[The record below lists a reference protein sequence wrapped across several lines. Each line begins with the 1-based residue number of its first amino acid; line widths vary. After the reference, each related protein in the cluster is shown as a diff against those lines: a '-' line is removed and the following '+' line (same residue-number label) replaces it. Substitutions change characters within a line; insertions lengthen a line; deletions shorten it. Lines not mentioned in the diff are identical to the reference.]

1 VFVAFPIGHAGTTL
15 TATLDHLTAA
25 FSTARPRVER
35 PGVSRD
41 TTTTVT
47 DHTARTHDYNLFK
60 SLMGSLTDLAQSR
73 LLGIVSNRKRLVA
86 ALPGSVSRHRA
97 YSAAAPPDHT
107 THEIR
112 APESVDTN
120 PSHSCRT
127 STGNT
132 HKRKRTLDT
141 VGIVS
146 RNRAHSAAALAP
158 TQAVTQQ
165 ETATHT
171 QDSHDPSPGE
181 HRHHINEVGTG

>member
-1 VFVAFPIGHAGTTL
+1 MKKKSEAKTNKYIPLVAELRKHWGTVVFVAFPIGHAGTTL
-15 TATLDHLTAA
+15 TTTLDHLTAA

-35 PGVSRD
+35 PGVPWA

-73 LLGIVSNRKRLVA
+73 LLGIVSNRRRLVA

-97 YSAAAPPDHT
+97 YSAATPPHHT
-107 THEIR
+107 IHETR
-112 APESVDTN
+112 APECVDMD

-127 STGNT
+127 STGTT
-132 HKRKRTLDT
+132 HKRKRTLVA

-146 RNRAHSAAALAP
+146 RN
-158 TQAVTQQ
+158 
-165 ETATHT
+165 
-171 QDSHDPSPGE
+171 
-181 HRHHINEVGTG
+181 